1 MFHHSVHKP
10 ERRRYVRLN
19 SVFPVQFRIYSLDGA
34 NPISDWLQGYTSN
47 IGKGGILL
55 HVHELSPD
63 LLLLVKTQQA
73 RIGLKIEMP
82 LNRPVVTA
90 EASVAWLQEKTI
102 QTDKF
107 GIGLSYVQIDK
118 KIRPDLSGTP

>member
-1 MFHHSVHKP
+1 
-10 ERRRYVRLN
+10 
-19 SVFPVQFRIYSLDGA
+19 
-34 NPISDWLQGYTSN
+34 
-47 IGKGGILL
+47 
-55 HVHELSPD
+55 VHELSPD

-82 LNRPVVTA
+82 LNRPC
-90 EASVAWLQEKTI
+90 SYGRGLCCVAAGKTI

-118 KIRPDLSGTP
+118 KIKARLIRTRLD